1 MATVRPGQGFVPG
14 GSLDALRLYL
24 LKRSTGID
32 TAKPGVETVATTD
45 AGAVTVATFGWTWA
59 GSHREAP
66 APDGFVVWEEWTTS
80 AAPSTPLLRSHYA
93 PITARGH
100 QTVVLPGFCV
110 RVAVQTFRVQ
120 HERIEF
126 GELVQSDEWVL
137 DRTGDDLI
145 ESGAYTLLAG
155 RPGDGNATL
164 LSTDATGSLTG
175 SGAAGNLA
183 LNARSS
189 ANIGA
194 DARFISGEATL
205 DVVDGAGGLLV
216 VDASSRTINAASREV
231 SWALIRALLGNWT
244 LEDSTN
250 AVELSMVRDQRRLT
264 FKDDTSN
271 LTLSLNLLK
280 AEQTVRE
287 VTGTTGTNNNVTTR
301 LIYDRVDYNGVA
313 TGDMTVT
320 RHCAVESSPQGDN
333 VTVAERIGMLLEPI
347 SGSPVVLES
356 FKGLWI
362 KASQGA
368 AEGWSLCSQDTAL
381 ELSHV
386 GDVSIGEDST
396 GDGSVPAKLYVEAT
410 DEAKPIVEI
419 VAKAGQSGDLLRAQG
434 TQALFRVKADGTMV
448 ASGVFTSTPAL
459 EAVIDENII
468 GASAAEYASVASAP
482 AVQSSAVISERVG
495 FRVDDISGIGSQQNF
510 VALKVADQT
519 ASGTKKSLLV
529 TDTAMVLDHAGP
541 AAFGGA
547 VSVPD
552 DAYNATSWN
561 GSLQVPTKNAIR
573 DKIES
578 LAFASTAQGAL
589 ADSAWQPG
597 DTLTT
602 TADAYNAS
610 TWNGSL
616 EVPTKDAIRD
626 KIESLSSGGLAWT
639 EVTGTSQAAA
649 VNSGYIANNAARVT
663 VTLPA
668 TAAVGSIVRLAGKGA
683 GKWRLQANTGQTI
696 SLPWVNTTTGGYL
709 DANERYASVEV
720 LCVTAD
726 TTWVLLSSAGNFVAA

>member
-1 MATVRPGQGFVPG
+1 MAGETFFLRGGLSPADATRELNRILARISENLARLEIRGGQGPRFQGPLPLQGQRITKLGQPVDPD
-14 GSLDALRLYL
+14 DAVRL
-24 LKRSTGID
+24 ID
-32 TAKPGVETVATTD
+32 LQK
-45 AGAVTVATFGWTWA
+45 AV
-59 GSHREAP
+59 SE
-66 APDGFVVWEEWTTS
+66 
-80 AAPSTPLLRSHYA
+80 LNQ
-93 PITARGH
+93 
-100 QTVVLPGFCV
+100 QTVVESSQATTADEGGGGGGGSID
-110 RVAVQTFRVQ
+110 T
-120 HERIEF
+120 EEF
-126 GELVQSDEWVL
+126 
-137 DRTGDDLI
+137 TKI
-145 ESGAYTLLAG
+145 AG
-155 RPGDGNATL
+155 RAGTL
-164 LSTDATGSLTG
+164 NDTVLSTDATGALSG
-175 SGAAGNLA
+175 SGGAGNLV
-183 LNARSS
+183 LNARL
-189 ANIGA
+189 AENTGEN
-194 DARFISGEATL
+194 ARFLVGESTL
-205 DVVDGAGGLLV
+205 DVVDGIGALLAI
-216 VDASSRTINAASREV
+216 DASARTVNASAREAN
-231 SWALIRALLGNWT
+231 WALLRALIGTWT
-244 LEDSTN
+244 IENTTFG
-250 AVELSMVRDQRRLT
+250 AELSMVWDQRRLT

-280 AEQTVRE
+280 ASQSVRE

-313 TGDMTVT
+313 SGDMTVT

-333 VTVAERIGMLLEPI
+333 VTVAERIGVLLEPI

-362 KASQGA
+362 KAGQGA
-368 AEGWSLCSQDTAL
+368 AEGWSLRSQDTAL

-410 DEAKPIVEI
+410 NAAKPIVEI

-482 AVQSSAVISERVG
+482 ALQSSAVISERVG
-495 FRVDDISGIGSQQNF
+495 FRVDDISGIGAQQNF

-519 ASGTKKSLLV
+519 VSGAKKSLLV
-529 TDTAMVLDHAGP
+529 TDTEMVLDHAGP
-541 AAFGGA
+541 ASFGSP

-552 DAYNATSWN
+552 DAYDATSWN
-561 GSLQVPTKNAIR
+561 GSLQVPTKN
-573 DKIES
+573 
-578 LAFASTAQGAL
+578 
-589 ADSAWQPG
+589 
-597 DTLTT
+597 
-602 TADAYNAS
+602 
-610 TWNGSL
+610 
-616 EVPTKDAIRD
+616 AIRD